1 MAIPSSTVIAA
12 FERSKIIPVFYHDD
26 EEVCCKVMEACY
38 AAGIRVFEFTN
49 RGEHARRNFA
59 TMRDRKLVDMPDM
72 YLGIGT
78 IKNGEDAKAF
88 AGAGA
93 DFIISP
99 ITDVS
104 IADACKAEDIVWVPG
119 CMTPSEI
126 AAAEKTGARFVKLFP
141 GSLLGP
147 EFVTAVKPLFPAM
160 KFMPTGGVAPTKESI
175 QTWLDAGV
183 ICVGMGSNLL
193 NKDLI
198 ANKDWDG
205 LTKQLSKVVDIVK
218 NLK

>member
-1 MAIPSSTVIAA
+1 MALAASTIISA
-12 FERSKIIPVFYHDD
+12 FEKSKIIPVFYHDD
-26 EEVCCKVMEACY
+26 EEVCCQVMAACY

-59 TMRDRKLVDMPDM
+59 AMRDKKLVDMPDL

-78 IKNGEDAKAF
+78 IKHAEDAKAF

-104 IADACKAEDIVWVPG
+104 IADACKSLDIVWVPG

-126 AAAEKTGARFVKLFP
+126 ATAEKTGARFVKLFP

-147 EFVTAVKPLFPAM
+147 DYVTAIKPLFPDM

-175 QTWLDAGV
+175 QTWLNAGV
-183 ICVGMGSNLL
+183 VCVGMGSNLL

-198 ANKDWDG
+198 AKKDWEG
-205 LTKQLSKVVDIVK
+205 LKTQLSKVVDIVK
-218 NLK
+218 SL